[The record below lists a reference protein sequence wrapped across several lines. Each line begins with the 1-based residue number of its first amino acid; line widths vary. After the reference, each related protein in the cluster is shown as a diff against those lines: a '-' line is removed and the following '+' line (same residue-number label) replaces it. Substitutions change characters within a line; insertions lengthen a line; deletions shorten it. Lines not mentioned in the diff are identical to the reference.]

1 MAKRVNKKSPAKLN
15 TKPDLNRF
23 NMAPLA
29 KPASPTKKVSP
40 MKDFGITAA
49 IAAKAVAA
57 KAAAAAAAKAV
68 AAAAAK
74 AVAKAAVGKTAAV
87 LGKGIASKAA
97 TAVAKGAE
105 IGKAA
110 KLAKGVGGVV
120 KSTLARGTGSTAVKG
135 GLAKASGKGLV
146 GEVGAKFGGKAT
158 NLVTKKAQSIVD
170 KVAGKELKAVSNLTK
185 AKQIAKKA
193 KDIGENLLAIG
204 GKVKMGVDFVDS
216 KINKEEP
223 AENKGMNDFAN
234 INFAQGSGNRTG
246 YKTPFTMKAGK
257 GGPMKKNYPGL
268 FKK

>member
-1 MAKRVNKKSPAKLN
+1 MAKRVNKKSPTKLN
-15 TKPDLNRF
+15 TKPDLSRF

-29 KPASPTKKVSP
+29 KPSPTKVISAVAA
-40 MKDFGITAA
+40 GIAKA
-49 IAAKAVAA
+49 VAAKAAAVVAA

-68 AAAAAK
+68 AGG
-74 AVAKAAVGKTAAV
+74 VAKAAVGKTAAA

-97 TAVAKGAE
+97 TALAKGAN

-110 KLAKGVGGVV
+110 KLAKGAGGIV

-135 GLAKASGKGLV
+135 GLAKASGKGLA
-146 GEVGAKFGGKAT
+146 GKVGAKFGGKAT

-170 KVAGKELKAVSNLTK
+170 KVAGKKLKAVSNLTK
-185 AKQIAKKA
+185 AKQIAQKA
-193 KDIGENLLAIG
+193 KDIG

-234 INFAQGSGNRTG
+234 TNFAQGSGNRTG

>member
-15 TKPDLNRF
+15 TKPDLSRF
-23 NMAPLA
+23 NMAPLS
-29 KPASPTKKVSP
+29 KPSPTKVISVVAA
-40 MKDFGITAA
+40 GIAKAA
-49 IAAKAVAA
+49 AAKAAAVVAA
-57 KAAAAAAAKAV
+57 KAAAAVAAKAV
-68 AAAAAK
+68 AGG
-74 AVAKAAVGKTAAV
+74 VAKAAVGKTAAA

-97 TAVAKGAE
+97 TALAKGAN

-110 KLAKGVGGVV
+110 KLAKGA
-120 KSTLARGTGSTAVKG
+120 KSITGTLTRGTGKKI
-135 GLAKASGKGLV
+135 LADVSGKNLAGKV
-146 GEVGAKFGGKAT
+146 AGKFGGKAT
-158 NLVTKKAQSIVD
+158 NIVTKKAQSIVD
-170 KVAGKELKAVSNLTK
+170 KVAGKKLKAVSNLAK

-193 KDIGENLLAIG
+193 KDIG

-216 KINKEEP
+216 KINKEKP

-234 INFAQGSGNRTG
+234 TNFAQGSGNRTG

>member
-15 TKPDLNRF
+15 TKPDLSRF
-23 NMAPLA
+23 NMAPLS
-29 KPASPTKKVSP
+29 KPSPTKVISVVAA
-40 MKDFGITAA
+40 GIAKAA
-49 IAAKAVAA
+49 AAKAAAVVAA

-68 AAAAAK
+68 AGG
-74 AVAKAAVGKTAAV
+74 VAKAAVGKTAAA

-97 TAVAKGAE
+97 TALAKGAN

-135 GLAKASGKGLV
+135 GLAKASGKGLA
-146 GEVGAKFGGKAT
+146 GKVGAKFGGKAT

-170 KVAGKELKAVSNLTK
+170 KVGSKKLKAVSNLTK
-185 AKQIAKKA
+185 AKKFAKKA
-193 KDIGENLLAIG
+193 VKVG
-204 GKVKMGVDFVDS
+204 GQVKAGVDFVDS
-216 KINKEEP
+216 KIKKEEP
-223 AENKGMNDFAN
+223 VENKGMNDFAN
-234 INFAQGSGNRTG
+234 TNFNQSSTNRTG

-257 GGPMKKNYPGL
+257 GGPMRKNYPGL

>member
-15 TKPDLNRF
+15 TKPDLSRF
-23 NMAPLA
+23 NMAPLS
-29 KPASPTKKVSP
+29 KPSPTKVVSVVAA
-40 MKDFGITAA
+40 GI
-49 IAAKAVAA
+49 AKAVAA
-57 KAAAAAAAKAV
+57 KAAAVVAAKAAAAVAAKAV
-68 AAAAAK
+68 AGG
-74 AVAKAAVGKTAAV
+74 VAKAAVGKTAAA

-97 TAVAKGAE
+97 TALAKGAK

-110 KLAKGVGGVV
+110 KLAKGA
-120 KSTLARGTGSTAVKG
+120 KSITGTLTRGTGKKI
-135 GLAKASGKGLV
+135 LADVSGKNLAGKV
-146 GEVGAKFGGKAT
+146 AGKFGGEAR
-158 NLVTKKAQSIVD
+158 NIVTKKAKSIVD
-170 KVAGKELKAVSNLTK
+170 KVGGKKLKAVSNLTK

-193 KDIGENLLAIG
+193 KDIG

-216 KINKEEP
+216 KINKEKP

-234 INFAQGSGNRTG
+234 TNFAQGSGNRTG

>member
-1 MAKRVNKKSPAKLN
+1 MAKKVNKKSPTRLN
-15 TKPDLNRF
+15 TKPDLSRF

-29 KPASPTKKVSP
+29 KPSPTKKVSP

-74 AVAKAAVGKTAAV
+74 ALAGKTAAA

-97 TAVAKGAE
+97 TALAKGAK

-110 KLAKGVGGVV
+110 KLAKGA
-120 KSTLARGTGSTAVKG
+120 KSITGTLTRGTGKKI
-135 GLAKASGKGLV
+135 LADVSGKSLTGKV
-146 GEVGAKFGGKAT
+146 AGKFGGKAT
-158 NLVTKKAQSIVD
+158 NLVTKKAKNIVD
-170 KVAGKELKAVSNLTK
+170 KVAGEKLKKVSNLTK
-185 AKQIAKKA
+185 AKKFAKKA
-193 KDIGENLLAIG
+193 VKVG
-204 GKVKMGVDFVDS
+204 GQVKMGVDFLDS
-216 KINKEEP
+216 KTNKEEP

-234 INFAQGSGNRTG
+234 TNFNQSSTNRTG

-257 GGPMKKNYPGL
+257 GGPMRKNYPGL